1 VIEVGDR
8 GCHSPRLVGAV
19 REVGGGEE
27 LDLYLEWFILLTS
40 LCDCF
45 AELDDVP
52 ILENVGSG
60 RCQLGHGTSRRGDPS
75 AVMASTVD
83 DHDLGYRER
92 DQPKPRG
99 RLRQDEGLGDEYAL
113 QRQ

>member
-1 VIEVGDR
+1 MGER
-8 GCHSPRLVGAV
+8 HSPRLVGAAG
-19 REVGGGEE
+19 EVGGGEE

-40 LCDCF
+40 LCNCF
-45 AELDDVP
+45 AELDDVS

-60 RCQLGHGTSRRGDPS
+60 RCQPGSGTSRRGDPS
-75 AVMASTVD
+75 TVMAPTVYE
-83 DHDLGYRER
+83 HDLSFGEK